1 MRGVER
7 TIKSLNWNYSTV
19 VPLDLVNY
27 ELLYVVEL
35 IVHHLKVWMV

>member
-7 TIKSLNWNYSTV
+7 TINSLNWYYSTV
-19 VPLDLVNY
+19 VPLDL
-27 ELLYVVEL
+27 LYIVEL